1 MLALEVAAV
10 DFALDEEHLMIRRTV
25 REFVDRE
32 VAPSAAS
39 WEEEGRLPPHIF
51 DRMRELDLF
60 GLPFPEDYG
69 GVGSDYL
76 AYALA
81 VEEIGRASASL
92 GITYAAHVSLGA
104 SPFYRFGS
112 EEQRRRWLLPCAR
125 GEMLAAFALTEP
137 NAGSDAGAIETRAIR
152 DGDHWVIDG
161 SKCFIT
167 NGSLAGVVVIA
178 AVTDRGAGSRGISN
192 LVVPAGT
199 SGFRVGS
206 GYHKL
211 GLRASDTV
219 ELSFQDCRVPADHL
233 LGNPGDGFRQFLAI
247 LDGGRIS
254 IAALSVGI
262 AQACLDAA
270 LSYARGRVQFGKPIS
285 SFQAI
290 QFKLADMATEVEL
303 ARLATWRAAWLKD
316 QGLPFTREAAMAKLY
331 ASEAC
336 VRAALEAVQIHGGY
350 GYVQEY
356 PVERYLRDSKLM
368 TIGEGTSE
376 IQRLVIARQLGC

>member
-1 MLALEVAAV
+1 V
-10 DFALDEEHLMIRRTV
+10 DFALDEEHDMIRRTV
-25 REFVDRE
+25 REFAERE
-32 VAPSAAS
+32 VMPFAS
-39 WEEEGRLPPHIF
+39 HWEEEGTLPQHIF
-51 DRMRELDLF
+51 EAMRRLDLF
-60 GLPFPEDYG
+60 SLPFAEDCG

-76 AYALA
+76 AYILA

-92 GITYAAHVSLGA
+92 GITYAAHVSLGV
-104 SPFYRFGS
+104 SPLYRFGS
-112 EEQRRRWLLPCAR
+112 EEQKRRWLVPCVR

-137 NAGSDAGAIETRAIR
+137 NAGSDAGGIETRAVR
-152 DGDHWVIDG
+152 EGDEWVING

-178 AVTDRGAGSRGISN
+178 AVTGRDTGSRGISN

-199 SGFRVGS
+199 PGFRVGS
-206 GYHKL
+206 GYRKL

-219 ELSFQDCRVPADHL
+219 ELTFQDCRVPVDYM
-233 LGNPGDGFRQFLAI
+233 LGSPGEGFRQFLEI

-262 AQACLDAA
+262 AQACLDAS
-270 LSYARGRVQFGKPIS
+270 LTYAGQRVQFDKPIS
-285 SFQAI
+285 SFQAT
-290 QFKLADMATEVEL
+290 QFKLADMATELEL

-316 QGLPFTREAAMAKLY
+316 RGLPFTREAAMAKLY

-350 GYVQEY
+350 GYVEEY

-376 IQRLVIARQLGC
+376 IQRIVIARQLGC